1 MQSASFVNESDK
13 LVAEEVIEYVVL
25 STKDEEE
32 KDTSEEIIVE
42 EEPNDV
48 ANESS
53 DDVSEEIPTDE
64 EIPVEEF
71 IEDENL
77 EEVPLEDEVELDY
90 TEEVAD
96 GNLPYVEITPEK
108 LNLEYVEELIKEIE
122 ELEQNPEM
130 YDADRILY
138 LHTELDAILKIL
150 EE

>member
-1 MQSASFVNESDK
+1 MIMVKKRDGK
-13 LVAEEVIEYVVL
+13 LKEFSPFRIIEVITRAY
-25 STKDEEE
+25 KDVYQ
-32 KDTSEEIIVE
+32 EITTDVE
-42 EEPNDV
+42 D
-48 ANESS
+48 
-53 DDVSEEIPTDE
+53 EIKN
-64 EIPVEEF
+64 VKQEF

-77 EEVPLEDEVELDY
+77 EDEVELDDA
-90 TEEVAD
+90 EDVAD

-130 YDADRILY
+130 YDAGRILY